1 MWEGNKKTWKSDK
14 FLFYMCL
21 AANKLKREPDGYF
34 KSQRWETPTDNAHSF
49 TLYLN
54 YTSRKVIM
62 LINSLMYE
70 GKHPD
75 FWIWTYISHIN
86 LSLRKVEPLYW
97 HIEIYFLLSL
107 FCYVNNCTF
116 ICHSKTSGSSLHNFA
131 KFPCLL
137 RSSLQY

>member
-1 MWEGNKKTWKSDK
+1 
-14 FLFYMCL
+14 MCL

-49 TLYLN
+49 KLYLN

-75 FWIWTYISHIN
+75 F
-86 LSLRKVEPLYW
+86 
-97 HIEIYFLLSL
+97 
-107 FCYVNNCTF
+107 
-116 ICHSKTSGSSLHNFA
+116 
-131 KFPCLL
+131 
-137 RSSLQY
+137 